1 MIRKKLSSSKRKN
14 LIFFTMKRLEQNA
27 FEVSKTKNKS
37 EQTNSNISKFQNEE
51 YQLVK

>member
-27 FEVSKTKNKS
+27 FEISMQKNKS
-37 EQTNSNISKFQNEE
+37 EQTKINISKFQNEE
-51 YQLVK
+51 YQLIK